1 MVIEPSTLNVLLG
14 AVIALQGW
22 MVRELF
28 RIRSKL
34 DVIAEHCPVC
44 QKPQKN

>member
-1 MVIEPSTLNVLLG
+1 MNIEPSTLNVLLG

-34 DVIAEHCPVC
+34 DVLASNCPAC
-44 QKPQKN
+44 KKNDS